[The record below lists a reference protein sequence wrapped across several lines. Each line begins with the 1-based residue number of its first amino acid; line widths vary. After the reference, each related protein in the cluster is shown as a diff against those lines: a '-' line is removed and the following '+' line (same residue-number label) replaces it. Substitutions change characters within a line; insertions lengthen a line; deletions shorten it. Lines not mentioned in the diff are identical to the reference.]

1 LPVVLGKK
9 LQLITCWGCARGDET
24 AQDMLE
30 RLTAEAKGL
39 GVQDI
44 DDKILAT
51 TYGIL
56 LYSRH
61 ESASN

>member
-9 LQLITCWGCARGDET
+9 LQLITCRGCARGDET
-24 AQDMLE
+24 DQDMLE
-30 RLTAEAKGL
+30 RLTAEAEGL
-39 GVQDI
+39 GAQDI
-44 DDKILAT
+44 DDKILDK
-51 TYGIL
+51 TYGIR